1 MNNSK
6 ILILTEG
13 KSPDKSVIQN
23 INEKFDIGG
32 EIIWT
37 KVGTIYAFYKLLK
50 KEYEKTPYIEMASY
64 IKTRYKSKISED
76 FLSSQI
82 SRIYLFFDYDI
93 YSELD
98 SEYDDLEKI
107 SEKIKEI
114 EEISKFFANETEE
127 GKLYLSFPMIE
138 AYSKPVGV
146 NFKYRKENFEE
157 LLKNFSNFKSKIKK
171 ETRNRGNACINSK
184 YLEIIKFYIE
194 NSKKLLDLKIE
205 EIERIKVLEF
215 ENNLLKNNRK
225 INVFSGIPIFLKE
238 YFGMKKLNKIL
249 IEKSKKES

>member
-93 YSELD
+93 HSELD

-146 NFKYRKENFEE
+146 NFKY
-157 LLKNFSNFKSKIKK
+157 FSNFKSKIKK
-171 ETRNRGNACINSK
+171 ETRNRGNAYINSK
-184 YLEIIKFYIE
+184 YLEIIKFHIE

-205 EIERIKVLEF
+205 EIERIKILEF

-225 INVFSGIPIFLKE
+225 INVFSAIPIFLKE